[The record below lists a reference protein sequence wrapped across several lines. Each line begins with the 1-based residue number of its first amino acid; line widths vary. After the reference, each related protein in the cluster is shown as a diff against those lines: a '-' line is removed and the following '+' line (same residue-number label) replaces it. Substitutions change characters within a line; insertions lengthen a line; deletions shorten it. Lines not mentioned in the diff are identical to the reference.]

1 MNAYDGLMGLESI
14 ETIDLEVFLAVARN
28 ESIGGAAQELRF
40 SGASVSARIAA
51 LERKLG
57 SKLFDRTPRGSFTTP
72 AGARFHDYATGCLS
86 ILTDAHQALNSPTQ
100 EAVILA
106 IPASLGNTLL
116 GPTLAMLSDSGITAN
131 GKIADTNAI
140 VSQVVDGTVDIGI
153 VVNGIVPR
161 SLVSHRLS
169 RSQILPIS
177 RPDHP
182 LRRSGHQLAIDDLD
196 EYPVAIY
203 RWNTDA
209 EAIGQ
214 LLGNSRRS
222 ARERTVYI
230 GLPTAIIDLVVDA
243 GYIGLVAEFAL
254 SRAIASGTVSPLPL
268 RLPDWTVDVD
278 LIYRRN
284 SAHVPAVQVL
294 TTRCDELTAAITV
307 HAEDA

>member
-1 MNAYDGLMGLESI
+1 MGIEPV

-28 ESIGGAAQELRF
+28 ESIGAAAQELRF

-57 SKLFDRTPRGSFTTP
+57 STLFERTPRGSFNT
-72 AGARFHDYATGCLS
+72 AEGARFRDYATKCLS
-86 ILTDAHQALNSPTQ
+86 LLSEAHQSLSSSTQ
-100 EAVILA
+100 GAVTVA
-106 IPASLGNTLL
+106 VPSSLGNTIL
-116 GPTLAMLSDSGITAN
+116 GPTLALLSDAGISAN

-140 VSQVVDGTVDIGI
+140 VGQVADGTVDIGL
-153 VVNGIVPR
+153 VVNSIVPR

-169 RSQILPIS
+169 RSRIIPIVG
-177 RPDHP
+177 PDHRLASAGSP
-182 LRRSGHQLAIDDLD
+182 LAIDDLD
-196 EYPVAIY
+196 EFPLAVY

-214 LLGNSRRS
+214 VFSSSRRS

-230 GLPTAIIDLVVDA
+230 GLPTAIIDLVIDS

-254 SRAIASGTVSPLPL
+254 SRAIGEGIVTHLPL
-268 RLPDWTVDVD
+268 RLPSWTVDVD

-284 SAHVPAVQVL
+284 SAHTPAAQTL
-294 TTRCDELTAAITV
+294 TDHLDELTVAITV
-307 HAEDA
+307 DSVD